1 MGGAASVPL
10 PAPLGSLEMDR
21 GSGSMAQDTPA
32 ERRRI
37 QVQDRAGGDGLLE
50 VPESIKMETRRLSVR
65 YGSFTAIR
73 DIDLRFPAN
82 RVSALIGSSGS
93 GKSTLLRALNRMHDA
108 NPRASIDGE
117 VLLDG
122 APIYAPDVDPISVRR
137 RIGMV
142 FQRPNPFEKS
152 IFDNVAYGLRF
163 GRRLSNVEK
172 RERVEAALRAAGLW
186 NEVADRLDSS
196 ALALSG
202 GQQQRLCIARAI
214 AVEPEVV
221 LMDEP
226 TSALDPIA
234 THHIEELMREL
245 ADRYTIVV
253 VTHNMQQAARVSDIT
268 AYMSMAEDRA
278 GILVEVG
285 PTGRIFTNPSDSR
298 TEDYITGR
306 IG

>member
-1 MGGAASVPL
+1 MSAENRAASQ
-10 PAPLGSLEMDR
+10 S
-21 GSGSMAQDTPA
+21 QT
-32 ERRRI
+32 
-37 QVQDRAGGDGLLE
+37 VQPHDPSRARVTGDE
-50 VPESIKMETRRLSVR
+50 TIKLETRDLSVY
-65 YGSFTAIR
+65 YGNFRAIR
-73 DIDLRFPAN
+73 DVNLKFPALQ
-82 RVSALIGSSGS
+82 VSALIGSSGS
-93 GKSTLLRALNRMHDA
+93 GKSTLLRTLNRMHDA
-108 NPRASIDGE
+108 TPGVTVAGD
-117 VLLDG
+117 VLLEEH
-122 APIYAPDVDPISVRR
+122 PIYGQDVDPIMVRR

-163 GRRLSNVEK
+163 LGRMSKSERQD
-172 RERVEAALRAAGLW
+172 RVEQALKSAGLW
-186 NEVADRLDSS
+186 SEVSGRLEDS
-196 ALALSG
+196 ATALSG

-234 THHIEELMREL
+234 THNVEELMREL
-245 ADRYTIVV
+245 AQKFTIIV

-268 AYMSMAEDRA
+268 AYMTMDDDQA
-278 GILVEVG
+278 GVVVEVG
-285 PTGRIFTNPSDSR
+285 PTGRIFTNPEDSR

>member
-1 MGGAASVPL
+1 MVEGNPNQS
-10 PAPLGSLEMDR
+10 
-21 GSGSMAQDTPA
+21 
-32 ERRRI
+32 RRI
-37 QVQDRAGGDGLLE
+37 QVAAKDGGAYAASGEDA
-50 VPESIKMETRRLSVR
+50 IKLETRDLNVY
-65 YGSFTAIR
+65 YGKFRAIR
-73 DIDLRFPAN
+73 DITLKFPTMK
-82 RVSALIGSSGS
+82 VSALIGSSGS
-93 GKSTLLRALNRMHDA
+93 GKSTLLRTLNRMHDMI
-108 NPRASIDGE
+108 PGTQVTGD

-122 APIYAPDVDPISVRR
+122 QQVYGDDVDPIMVRR

-163 GRRLSNVEK
+163 LGKMSRSEK
-172 RERVEAALRAAGLW
+172 EDRVEQALKSAGLW
-186 NEVADRLDSS
+186 REAEGRLHSS
-196 ALALSG
+196 AFSLSG

-234 THHIEELMREL
+234 THHVEELMREL
-245 ADRYTIVV
+245 AEKFTIIV
-253 VTHNMQQAARVSDIT
+253 VTHNMQQAARVSDVT
-268 AYMSMAEDRA
+268 AYMTMDHDRS
-278 GILVEVG
+278 GVVVEVG
-285 PTGRIFTNPSDSR
+285 PTGRIFTNPEDPR

>member
-1 MGGAASVPL
+1 M
-10 PAPLGSLEMDR
+10 
-21 GSGSMAQDTPA
+21 SGDISGQS
-32 ERRRI
+32 RRI
-37 QVQDRAGGDGLLE
+37 E
-50 VPESIKMETRRLSVR
+50 VPAADAAEPGDSIKLCTRELNVY
-65 YGSFTAIR
+65 YGSFRAIR
-73 DIDLRFPAN
+73 DITLDFPTMQI
-82 RVSALIGSSGS
+82 SALIGSSGS

-108 NPRASIDGE
+108 TPGIRVDGQ
-117 VLLDG
+117 VFLDDQ
-122 APIYAPDVDPISVRR
+122 PIYGDDVDPIMVRR

-163 GRRLSNVEK
+163 LGKMSRSEK
-172 RERVEAALRAAGLW
+172 QDRVEQALQQAGLW
-186 NEVADRLDSS
+186 KEVHDRLESS
-196 ALALSG
+196 AYSLSG

-234 THHIEELMREL
+234 TQNVEELMREL
-245 ADRYTIVV
+245 CEKFTIVV
-253 VTHNMQQAARVSDIT
+253 VTHNMQQAARVSHTT
-268 AYMSMAEDRA
+268 AYMTMDDDQS
-278 GILVEVG
+278 GVVVEVG
-285 PTGRIFTNPSDSR
+285 PTGRIFTNPADSR

>member
-1 MGGAASVPL
+1 
-10 PAPLGSLEMDR
+10 
-21 GSGSMAQDTPA
+21 MAQSSA
-32 ERRRI
+32 GERRRI
-37 QVQDRAGGDGLLE
+37 QVLDRAGDGRSE
-50 VPESIKMETRRLSVR
+50 DSGSIKMETRALSVR

-73 DIDLRFPAN
+73 DIDLQIPAN

-93 GKSTLLRALNRMHDA
+93 GKSTLLRALNRLHDA
-108 NPRASIDGE
+108 NPRASIHGE
-117 VLLDG
+117 VLLDDES
-122 APIYAPDVDPISVRR
+122 IYGPDVDPIRVRR

-163 GRRLSNVEK
+163 GRKLSKVER
-172 RERVEAALRAAGLW
+172 RERVEAALRSAGLW
-186 NEVADRLDSS
+186 NEVSERLDSS

-245 ADRYTIVV
+245 ANRYTIVV
-253 VTHNMQQAARVSDIT
+253 VTHNMQQAARVSDVT

-278 GILVEVG
+278 GVLVEVG
-285 PTGRIFTNPSDSR
+285 PTGRIFTNPSDPR

>member
-1 MGGAASVPL
+1 VSSNSPT
-10 PAPLGSLEMDR
+10 
-21 GSGSMAQDTPA
+21 SGQ
-32 ERRRI
+32 
-37 QVQDRAGGDGLLE
+37 
-50 VPESIKMETRRLSVR
+50 RLSVETR
-65 YGSFTAIR
+65 DRGAPAGASAPEIKLETADLSVYYGNFRAIR
-73 DIDLRFPAN
+73 DITLQFPDN
-82 RVSALIGSSGS
+82 QVSALIGSSGS

-108 NPRASIDGE
+108 MPGAHVNGNVWLDEQPVYGE
-117 VLLDG
+117 
-122 APIYAPDVDPISVRR
+122 DVDPIMVRR

-163 GRRLSNVEK
+163 LGKMSKSEK
-172 RERVEAALRAAGLW
+172 QDRVEQSLRSAGLW
-186 NEVADRLDSS
+186 NEVSDRLDTS

-234 THHIEELMREL
+234 THNVEELMREL
-245 ADRYTIVV
+245 ARKFTIIV

-268 AYMSMAEDRA
+268 AYMTMDDDQA
-278 GILVEVG
+278 GVVVEVG
-285 PTGRIFTNPSDSR
+285 PTGRIFTNPQDPR